1 MSTPR
6 TGAEKYFA
14 DRLLDPEYRA
24 EYEAASNRIQT
35 SEIIASEVEVGGIDS
50 AERSDSSM

>member
-35 SEIIASEVEVGGIDS
+35 SEKIAIEIEADGGDS

>member
-24 EYEAASNRIQT
+24 EYEAASNRNQT
-35 SEIIASEVEVGGIDS
+35 SEKIAGEREADGGDS
-50 AERSDSSM
+50 AERSDSSI

>member
-14 DRLLDPEYRA
+14 DRLLDPEYLA
-24 EYEAASNRIQT
+24 EYEAASNWIQT
-35 SEIIASEVEVGGIDS
+35 SEKSWAK
-50 AERSDSSM
+50 